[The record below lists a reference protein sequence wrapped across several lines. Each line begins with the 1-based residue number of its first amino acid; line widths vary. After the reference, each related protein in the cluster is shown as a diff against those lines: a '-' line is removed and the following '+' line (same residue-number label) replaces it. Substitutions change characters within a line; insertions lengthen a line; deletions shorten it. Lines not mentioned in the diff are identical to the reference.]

1 MGRGSG
7 KGGLL
12 GFLYGTAPGRLL
24 LRPLTSRGVSRM
36 AGRLMDSRV
45 SKPLIAPFIRKNGI
59 EMGEYLPEDY
69 PSFNAFF
76 TRRIRPEA
84 RPIDPDPAH
93 LIAPC
98 DGRLSVYAIGEDSV
112 FTIKNSRYD
121 VPALL
126 GGDPRAAAFTGGV
139 CLVFRLSVDDYHR
152 YHYLDDGEK
161 GDNRFL
167 PGVLHTVRPIALSH
181 TAVFVQNCRE
191 YTLMDTRHLGL
202 VAQIEVGAL
211 LVGRISNNQGAGSF
225 CRGEEKGRFLYG
237 GSTIVVLLTRDA
249 ARIDDIYW
257 QATAREEE
265 TRVRLGQRIGEA
277 GKGATHAE
285 MAERA
290 GAQTV

>member
-112 FTIKNSRYD
+112 FTAPSGDIGNASYEAPSFYGVFSTAPESGGADIHDAAYLPVTDSAK
-121 VPALL
+121 AGELL
-126 GGDPRAAAFTGGV
+126 LLAGKTISATAADILTDESFRAAVREAW
-139 CLVFRLSVDDYHR
+139 
-152 YHYLDDGEK
+152 EK
-161 GDNRFL
+161 
-167 PGVLHTVRPIALSH
+167 
-181 TAVFVQNCRE
+181 
-191 YTLMDTRHLGL
+191 
-202 VAQIEVGAL
+202 
-211 LVGRISNNQGAGSF
+211 IS
-225 CRGEEKGRFLYG
+225 
-237 GSTIVVLLTRDA
+237 
-249 ARIDDIYW
+249 
-257 QATAREEE
+257 
-265 TRVRLGQRIGEA
+265 
-277 GKGATHAE
+277 
-285 MAERA
+285 
-290 GAQTV
+290 